1 MIKTNSL
8 TVNEIKK
15 CSQKVRQY
23 FHIKDGNCFPIYD
36 VLLMLYDNEE
46 IGIQILDDTDMQLP
60 KDAPSE
66 YDVKENF
73 IYVKESVLKKL
84 EENNYRNNFTLC
96 HEFFHFL
103 QCKVLNFKFEEVETC
118 PAYCDVEWQANEFA
132 DQLLI
137 LEEMLRFDAKFLAK
151 KYHTT
156 IECALYR
163 KYKYKKRYTL
173 I

>member
-8 TVNEIKK
+8 TVNEIKE

-23 FHIKDGNCFPIYD
+23 FHIKDVNCFPIYD

-60 KDAPSE
+60 KDTRSE

-73 IYVKESVLKKL
+73 IYVKESVLKEL

-103 QCKVLNFKFEEVETC
+103 QCKVLNLKF
-118 PAYCDVEWQANEFA
+118 
-132 DQLLI
+132 
-137 LEEMLRFDAKFLAK
+137 
-151 KYHTT
+151 
-156 IECALYR
+156 
-163 KYKYKKRYTL
+163 
-173 I
+173 